1 MSESEKEKF
10 EEYYKNA
17 QGREQLAW
25 HHAEPT
31 RFIPFVHEARAKP
44 GTALDLGC
52 GTGVDTVALA
62 KLGWTVTG
70 LDFMQQAVD
79 MSSELAKREDVSVDY
94 ICTDVFKWDNSETFD
109 LLLDSGL
116 MHNLAREKIQPYK
129 DKILQWLKPDGD
141 FVLAHWQSRG
151 DHDRLFGGP
160 RRASQEQVEALM
172 APEFGPVQKYDNKY
186 ARFCK
191 VCEGQ
196 TCDYKGEHCRGI
208 GPEVTI
214 GYYWFRR
221 A

>member
-94 ICTDVFKWDNSETFD
+94 ICTDVFKWDNSQTFD

-116 MHNLAREKIQPYK
+116 MHNLAREKIQ
-129 DKILQWLKPDGD
+129 G
-141 FVLAHWQSRG
+141 
-151 DHDRLFGGP
+151 
-160 RRASQEQVEALM
+160 
-172 APEFGPVQKYDNKY
+172 N
-186 ARFCK
+186 
-191 VCEGQ
+191 
-196 TCDYKGEHCRGI
+196 
-208 GPEVTI
+208 
-214 GYYWFRR
+214 
-221 A
+221 